1 MVLAGIP
8 PVVRAADAPPPPR
21 PIRLIV
27 RPVVGLA
34 RSLAPQTFEIGLES
48 TSGKYYEGRLELQ
61 WYVGRRLVHEFVS
74 RDLAIPRGGQR
85 MRLTVPPIVMY
96 SDKTDVTVY
105 GQFLTE
111 RETIDLGEVPSDVP
125 AITKRTFVI
134 ANVQPQELLRPQFE
148 RGIPEYLGLEQFNP
162 DPDMQLDMLTSPV
175 RLTPEEMPTLA
186 AGYAGFD
193 LVFMEG
199 NGFRKLNARQLA
211 AIGHWVVAGGS
222 VIVELAEGLDARHVE
237 FLNRLGDAPGWGA
250 AGPATAQPAYA
261 LNERGRVVVLGDSPA
276 LTEMARYRPGMG
288 RAVVVHRPLD
298 KDFDFRSREWRETVA
313 FLWKIRA
320 TQVESIVRWGYWVYP
335 TRPQRRSTGEPSA
348 FAPQRDDLERS
359 IRQLLMPE
367 RIEGVPFSVVAVIL
381 TLFLLAV
388 APGDYFLLGRF
399 NCRKYTWWLFVLISG
414 AFTLCTVKIA
424 ESYMGHNDYQTSLAF
439 VDLEQRTADQESA
452 TTAARTSRFEM
463 LFVSTQRTIEKELH
477 NCLYT
482 DLTDS
487 NAIPENLQF
496 DGRKFGLTE
505 TEKLDLNA
513 RKTVDLPIYE
523 GAMPAA
529 FNIHQ
534 QLRQWSPRIARETTF
549 SDGRSSVPD
558 TGIHWAALPTA
569 SLNSV
574 EGRRA
579 LYARV
584 LAKEPD
590 AQVLLLNGA
599 WAYDPAHNEDAPA
612 SVAATGMILAD
623 IPVPGAGGARNF
635 VGSPASVLLSPTAQA
650 TSPAVSLAIRASVR
664 PPAGLFAI
672 CSQVAP
678 TGGQVLED
686 LSLLDASDPRQ
697 WLVIVVVRREN
708 SWVVYRQLIHE
719 RR

>member
-1 MVLAGIP
+1 MVLAANSP
-8 PVVRAADAPPPPR
+8 MVRAADAPPPPK

-34 RSLAPQTFEIGLES
+34 RSLAPQTFEVGLES
-48 TSGKYYEGRLELQ
+48 TSGKFYEGRLELQ
-61 WYVGRRLVHEFVS
+61 WYIGRRLVHEFVS
-74 RDLAIPRGGQR
+74 RDLAITRGGQR

-105 GQFLTE
+105 GRFLTE
-111 RETIDLGEVPSDVP
+111 REVIDLGEIPSDAP

-134 ANVQPQELLRPQFE
+134 ANVQPQELQRPQFE
-148 RGIPEYLGLEQFNP
+148 HGLLEHLGLEQFNP
-162 DPDMQLDMLTSPV
+162 NPDMHLDLLTSPV

-211 AIGHWVVAGGS
+211 AIGHWVFAGGS
-222 VIVELAEGLDARHVE
+222 IVVELKEGLDARHIE
-237 FLNRLGDAPGWGA
+237 FLNRLGNAPA
-250 AGPATAQPAYA
+250 SARAGVETAQPPYA
-261 LNERGRVVVLGDSPA
+261 LDERGRVVVHGDSPA
-276 LTEMARYRPGMG
+276 ATEMARCRPGMG

-298 KDFDFRSREWRETVA
+298 PNFDFASREWKETVA

-320 TQVESIVRWGYWVYP
+320 AQIDTILRWGYWDFP
-335 TRPQRRSTGEPSA
+335 ARLQRRIGDPSA

-359 IRQLLMPE
+359 IRQILMPE

-388 APGDYFLLGRF
+388 APGDYFLLGF
-399 NCRKYTWWLFVLISG
+399 LNCRKYTWWLFVLISA

-439 VDLEQRTADQESA
+439 VDLGPRAADDTPAAS
-452 TTAARTSRFEM
+452 AARTSRFEM

-487 NAIPENLQF
+487 AEIPENLQSA
-496 DGRKFGLTE
+496 DGRFGFTE
-505 TEKLDLNA
+505 TEKMDLNA
-513 RKTVDLPIYE
+513 RMTVDLPVYE
-523 GAMPAA
+523 GMMPAS
-529 FNIHQ
+529 FTVHQ

-549 SDGRSSVPD
+549 GDGRSSVQE
-558 TGIHWAALPTA
+558 TGINWAALPAA

-584 LAKEPD
+584 LANEPD

-599 WAYDPAHNEDAPA
+599 WAYDPVHNDDAPA
-612 SVAATGMILAD
+612 SVAAAGSSFAQIS
-623 IPVPGAGGARNF
+623 VPGAGGARNLI
-635 VGSPASVLLSPTAQA
+635 GSPATALLSPTAQGA
-650 TSPAVSLAIRASVR
+650 SPVASLAIRASVR
-664 PPAGLFAI
+664 APAGLFAI

-686 LSLLDASDPRQ
+686 LSLLDTSDPLQ
-697 WLVIVVVRREN
+697 WLVLVVVRREN
-708 SWVVYRQLIHE
+708 SWVVFRQLIQE